1 MIEYAFELSRIG
13 VEITVP
19 RLTGSKISKYVLN
32 NTKVYISLP
41 FLVLM
46 IMEDSDE
53 KPCSL

>member
-19 RLTGSKISKYVLN
+19 PLTGSKISKHLQNDMRVN
-32 NTKVYISLP
+32 FCLP

-53 KPCSL
+53 KPSSL